1 MSEGGSDNTAVKII
15 AIIGGVVIVIVV
27 SCGVLGY
34 YLVKTGVSAFK
45 ETVGKTMETLEAM
58 SQDMQQSQAAGDKFL
73 TEIQTD
79 NLEEAYQSTTE
90 AFKKRMS
97 RKEFDELVKK
107 HPALKEPPTNMG
119 MDPTTPMA
127 PPTSPQ
133 ALPSTYRYQYH
144 AQSKDGKDSLDLT
157 VAVTKEGG
165 QMKVDQLTVKKPVT
179 DNEEKD
185 EP

>member
-15 AIIGGVVIVIVV
+15 AIIGGVIVVIVV

-34 YLVKTGVSAFK
+34 FGIKAMK

-58 SQDMQQSQAAGDKFL
+58 TQDMQQSQAAADKFL
-73 TEIQTD
+73 KEIETN
-79 NLEEAYQSTTE
+79 NLEGAYQSTTE

-107 HPALKEPPTNMG
+107 HPALKESATNMG
-119 MDPTTPMA
+119 FDPTTPMA

-133 ALPSTYRYQYH
+133 ALPSSYRYQYH
-144 AQSKDGKDSLDLT
+144 AQSKDGKESLDLT
-157 VAVTKEGG
+157 VGVNKEGG
-165 QMKVDQLTVKKPVT
+165 QMKVDELTIKKTVAG
-179 DNEEKD
+179 NEEKD

>member
-15 AIIGGVVIVIVV
+15 AIIGGVLVVIVV

-34 YLVKTGVSAFK
+34 FGIKAMK
-45 ETVGKTMETLEAM
+45 ETVGKTMETFEVM
-58 SQDMQQSQAAGDKFL
+58 MQDMQQSQATADKFL
-73 TEIQTD
+73 TEIEMN

-107 HPALKEPPTNMG
+107 HPALKEPATNMG
-119 MDPTTPMA
+119 MDQATPMA
-127 PPTSPQ
+127 PPTSAQ
-133 ALPSTYRYQYH
+133 TLPSSYRYRYH
-144 AQSKDGKDSLDLT
+144 AQSKDGKETLDLT
-157 VAVTKEGG
+157 IGVIKNEG
-165 QMKVDQLTVKKPVT
+165 QMKVDQLSIKKPIAG
-179 DNEEKD
+179 NEEKEEKD

>member
-15 AIIGGVVIVIVV
+15 AIIGGVIVVIVV

-34 YLVKTGVSAFK
+34 FGIKAMK
-45 ETVGKTMETLEAM
+45 ETVGKTMEALEVM
-58 SQDMQQSQAAGDKFL
+58 TQDMQQSQAAADKFL

-79 NLEEAYQSTTE
+79 NLEDAYQSTTE

-119 MDPTTPMA
+119 MDPNSPMMA

-133 ALPSTYRYQYH
+133 ALPNSYRYQFH
-144 AQSKDGKDSLDLT
+144 AQSKDGKDSLDLMI
-157 VAVTKEGG
+157 AVTKEGG

-179 DNEEKD
+179 GNEEKD